1 MPTLC
6 RIFGD
11 SPFLL
16 LFVSTQKA
24 QTFVVCLY
32 SVSKDLTGLPLH
44 QNISTEKPTLA
55 HEHYGFSLEYLVSIQ
70 LSRFYR
76 DQVLS

>member
-11 SPFLL
+11 SPFLF

-32 SVSKDLTGLPLH
+32 SVSEVNWTVPLH
-44 QNISTEKPTLA
+44 QNISTGKA
-55 HEHYGFSLEYLVSIQ
+55 HACA
-70 LSRFYR
+70 
-76 DQVLS
+76 